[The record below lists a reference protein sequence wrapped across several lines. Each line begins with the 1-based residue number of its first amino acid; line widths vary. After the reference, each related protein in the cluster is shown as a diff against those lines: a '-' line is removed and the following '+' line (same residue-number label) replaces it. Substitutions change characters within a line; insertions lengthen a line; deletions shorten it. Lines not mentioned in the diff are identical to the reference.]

1 MLYRSPAAIVTHFLA
16 EVDLFQ
22 GLSMRHLE
30 RVAALCE
37 DFEFEA
43 GDYLGYQD
51 EPGDRLY
58 IVRAGEVTATTG
70 VGAGFKPAP
79 TLVVRTVRAHEAFP
93 VAIFFNPPVLVT
105 TSRAATDGSA
115 FVIPRVRL
123 MELCQLEPRIGLH
136 VFSAACGILASRYR
150 YTLDRL
156 AEVVTAVEVS
166 PTVDGGEV

>member
-1 MLYRSPAAIVTHFLA
+1 
-16 EVDLFQ
+16 
-22 GLSMRHLE
+22 MRHLE

-58 IVRAGEVTATTG
+58 VVRSGEVTATTG
-70 VGAGFKPAP
+70 AREKS
-79 TLVVRTVRAHEAFP
+79 LVVRAVRAHEAFP

-156 AEVVTAVEVS
+156 AEVVTGVEVS
-166 PTVDGGEV
+166 PAVDGGEV

>member
-1 MLYRSPAAIVTHFLA
+1 MLYRSPAAIVTHFLR

-22 GLSMRHLE
+22 GLSTRHIE
-30 RVAALCE
+30 RVGALCE
-37 DFEFEA
+37 DLDFKA

-58 IVRAGEVTATTG
+58 VVRSGEVTATTG
-70 VGAGFKPAP
+70 AREKS
-79 TLVVRTVRAHEAFP
+79 LVVRTVRPHEAFP
-93 VAIFFNPPVLVT
+93 VAIFFNPPILVT

-136 VFSAACGILASRYR
+136 IFSAACGILASRYR

-156 AEVVTAVEVS
+156 AEVVPGVDIS
-166 PTVDGGEV
+166 PAGDGGEI

>member
-1 MLYRSPAAIVTHFLA
+1 MLYRSPSAIVTHFLT

-22 GLSMRHLE
+22 GLSIRHLE

-37 DFEFEA
+37 DFDFKE
-43 GDYLGYQD
+43 GDYLGIQD

-58 IVRAGEVTATTG
+58 VVRDGEVTATTG
-70 VGAGFKPAP
+70 AREKS
-79 TLVVRTVRAHEAFP
+79 LVVRTVRAHEAFP

-156 AEVVTAVEVS
+156 AEVVSGVDIS
-166 PTVDGGEV
+166 PSGAGGEV

>member
-70 VGAGFKPAP
+70 AREKS
-79 TLVVRTVRAHEAFP
+79 LVVRTVRAHEAFP

-136 VFSAACGILASRYR
+136 VFSTACGILASRYR

-156 AEVVTAVEVS
+156 AEVVTGVEVS